1 MSDNSDNMMN
11 LNKFGD
17 FFKNARRVQEE
28 MEKTQQELSA
38 AEVTGESGGGMVRV
52 LLVGGRR
59 ARQLHID
66 PSLFGDREML
76 QDLIA
81 AAITDA
87 LRKSEH
93 MISEKMRESLAEAM
107 QTPEE

>member
-1 MSDNSDNMMN
+1 MSDNMTDF
-11 LNKFGD
+11 NKFGD
-17 FFKNARRVQEE
+17 FFKNARRVQEQ
-28 MEKTQQELSA
+28 MEKTQKELSA

-59 ARQLHID
+59 ARQMHID
-66 PSLFGDREML
+66 PSLLGDREML
-76 QDLIA
+76 QDLVA
-81 AAITDA
+81 AAVTDA

-93 MISEKMRESLAEAM
+93 MIGEKMRVSLAGAM